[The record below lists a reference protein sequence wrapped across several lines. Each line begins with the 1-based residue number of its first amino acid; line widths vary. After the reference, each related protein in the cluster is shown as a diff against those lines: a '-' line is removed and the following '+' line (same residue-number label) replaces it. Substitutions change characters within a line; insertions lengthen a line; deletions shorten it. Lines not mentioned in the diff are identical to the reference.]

1 MDRRGPPE
9 GEPMGM
15 KRLTSLSIGNL
26 VARIPIVQGGMGVGI
41 SLSGL
46 AAATANAGGVG
57 VIAAAGIGLL
67 EPDGFTDFLGASIR
81 ALRREIRK
89 ARELSPGVVGVNI
102 MVALRNFADMVHT
115 AVEEKIDVIFA
126 GAGLPLNLPELVK
139 GSLTKIV
146 PIVSSGRAA
155 ALISRRWLDK
165 YDYLPD
171 AFVLEGPKAGG
182 HLGYKPEQLDDP
194 DYRLEKVL
202 PEVIQAVRPYA
213 EAKGRPIPVI
223 AGGGVFSG
231 SDIRKLLELGA
242 AGVQMAT
249 RFVATD
255 ECDAAGA
262 FKEAFLAAREGDLE
276 IIKSPVGMPGRAIRN
291 PFLDSVEQGERKPF
305 TCPYHCIVTCD
316 YEKAPYCISL
326 ALLNAQKGRFEKGF
340 AFAGANAP
348 RVEKIVPVQELV
360 DSLVAE
366 YEESGTANRKRG
378 GRRPGRARRP
388 RPLPLLRLIVRP

>member
-1 MDRRGPPE
+1 MT
-9 GEPMGM
+9 M
-15 KRLTSLSIGNL
+15 KRLKSLSIGNL

-46 AAATANAGGVG
+46 AAATANAGGIG

-81 ALRREIRK
+81 ALRREIRRS
-89 ARELSPGVVGVNI
+89 RELSPGVIGVNI
-102 MVALRNFADMVHT
+102 MVALRNFADMVRT

-126 GAGLPLNLPELVK
+126 GAGLPLSLPELVK

-155 ALISRRWLDK
+155 ALISKRWLDK

-171 AFVLEGPKAGG
+171 AFVVEGPRAGG

-202 PEVIQAVRPYA
+202 PEVVAAVRPYA
-213 EAKGRPIPVI
+213 EAEGREIPVI
-223 AGGGVFSG
+223 AGGGIFSG
-231 SDIRKLLELGA
+231 SDIRKFLELGA

-255 ECDAAGA
+255 ECDAAKA
-262 FKEAFLAAREGDLE
+262 FKEAFVAAEEGDLE

-305 TCPYHCIVTCD
+305 ACPYHCIVTCD
-316 YEKAPYCISL
+316 FEKAPYCISL
-326 ALLNAQKGRFEKGF
+326 ALLNAQKGRLEQGF

-348 RVEKIVPVQELV
+348 RVKKIVPVQELV

-366 YEESGTANRKRG
+366 YEESGVLAEG
-378 GRRPGRARRP
+378 PG
-388 RPLPLLRLIVRP
+388 LPLGPAPSD